1 MNEAAVKTKSPSKV
15 NARMIG
21 DMAPYIG
28 LVLVV
33 IVFGFL
39 TNWNLV
45 SGTNL
50 QAMSSNVITTAM
62 CTIGAVFVFGAGYFD
77 MAIGGTLCFSAVL
90 GAMATIS
97 TGSLFVGAIVIL
109 IVAVALGCIKATLA
123 SFVNVPFF
131 IFTIILGSIFSAV
144 VLVIMGNETTLLLK
158 NAAKLIPEFSFGQ
171 MSTISIICLAIFF
184 VICLILFRY
193 TPIGP
198 KAKNMGGNVF
208 AAKQS
213 GISKTKVTFTVFII
227 SSIGIALA
235 AFLLMLRTRTI
246 GNTTGGSLGNDV
258 MVALVLGGMPLSG
271 GPRSKISAGLIGA
284 ITITV
289 LNSGLT
295 MLGLSTGQVQIIRG
309 IVFIVV
315 VLVSSLSYRGKLL
328 PR

>member
-1 MNEAAVKTKSPSKV
+1 MSEAAVKTKKPSKV
-15 NARMIG
+15 NARLIG

-77 MAIGGTLCFSAVL
+77 MAIGGSLCFAAVL

-97 TGSLFVGAIVIL
+97 SGSLFIGAIAIL
-109 IVAVALGCIKATLA
+109 AVSLVLACIKATLA

-131 IFTIILGSIFSAV
+131 IFTIILGSIFSAI

-158 NAAKLIPEFSFGQ
+158 NAAKPIPEFSFGQ
-171 MSTISIICLAIFF
+171 MSTISIICLVIFF
-184 VICLILFRY
+184 IICVILFQF

-213 GISKTKVTFTVFII
+213 GISKTKTTFTVFII
-227 SSIGIALA
+227 GAIGIALA
-235 AFLLMLRTRTI
+235 AFLLMIRTRTI

-271 GPRSKISAGLIGA
+271 GPRSKISAGLVGA

-295 MLGLSTGQVQIIRG
+295 MMGLSTGQVQIIRG
-309 IVFIVV
+309 IVFIIV

>member
-1 MNEAAVKTKSPSKV
+1 MSEAAVKTKKPSKV
-15 NARMIG
+15 NARLIG

-33 IVFGFL
+33 VVFYIL
-39 TNWNLV
+39 TGGALLN
-45 SGTNL
+45 GTNI
-50 QAMSSNVITTAM
+50 QAMANNVITTAM
-62 CTIGAVFVFGAGYFD
+62 CTIGAVFVFAAGYFD
-77 MAIGGTLCFSAVL
+77 MAVGGALCFSAVL

-97 TGSLFVGAIVIL
+97 SGSLFVGAIVIL
-109 IVAVALGCIKATLA
+109 AVSLGLGCIKATLA

-131 IFTIILGSIFSAV
+131 IFTIILGSIFSAI
-144 VLVIMGNETTLLLK
+144 VLVIMGKETTVLLK
-158 NAAKLIPEFSFGQ
+158 NAVKPIPELDFTQ
-171 MSTISIICLAIFF
+171 MSIISVICLAVFF
-184 VICLILFRY
+184 ILCLIAFRY

-213 GISKTKVTFTVFII
+213 GISKTKTTFTVFII
-227 SSIGIALA
+227 GAIGIAIA
-235 AFLLMLRTRTI
+235 AFLLMLRTRTV
-246 GNTTGGSLGNDV
+246 GATTAGSVGNDV

-271 GPRSKISAGLIGA
+271 GPRSKISAGLIGS

-289 LNSGLT
+289 LNSGLVI
-295 MLGLSTGQVQIIRG
+295 LGLNTGEVQIIRG